1 MKDGVVIGAS
11 VVMILA
17 GVGLTIMLEP
27 FANQA
32 KTEAGAAAVQGD
44 APMATNQPENGVMP
58 PAPVIDN
65 TTPPSEDEITEAI
78 SASSQQSEED
88 ADGTSVAV
96 IPPDEDTNPDEPVPG
111 QQAQNQNGQVFP
123 PAPVI
128 K

>member
-27 FANQA
+27 FANQP
-32 KTEAGAAAVQGD
+32 KTEAASGVQGD

-65 TTPPSEDEITEAI
+65 TTPPTPEEMTEAI
-78 SASSQQSEED
+78 SESSAQGSED
-88 ADGTSVAV
+88 SDSTSPSF

-111 QQAQNQNGQVFP
+111 QSAQNQNGQVFP